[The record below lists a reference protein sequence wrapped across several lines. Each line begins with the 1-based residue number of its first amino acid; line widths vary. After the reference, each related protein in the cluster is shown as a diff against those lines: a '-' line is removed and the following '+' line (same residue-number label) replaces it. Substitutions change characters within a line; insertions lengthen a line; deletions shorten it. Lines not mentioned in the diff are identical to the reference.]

1 MMYDVKHI
9 LTIVVNFVGTSMCT
23 YSLAVPVVE
32 NISFTNRGWEEDCLQ
47 VATRHKYKNETE
59 AIEKSFTA
67 YRIE

>member
-47 VATRHKYKNETE
+47 VATRHQV
-59 AIEKSFTA
+59 
-67 YRIE
+67 